1 MSNQRCVLRFL
12 TLFVVLSLVLV
23 APMFGQ
29 ETKGT
34 LVGTVKDQTGGAI
47 PGAEVTVTN
56 QGTGRSINVVTSDIG
71 TFVVR
76 NLTPGVYRVQV
87 ALTGFKTYV
96 QQNVKVNV
104 GEDYSMHAVLEIG
117 DVAETVTVVGGADL
131 VNTSDAQVSTTIE
144 QRQIQDLPL
153 NGRNPMALITLQAGT
168 AENGNSPT
176 SISGMRVSFTNITQ
190 DGINI
195 QDNFIRSNATTF
207 TPNRLT
213 QSMVSEFSIATAGQ
227 NVGYGFGSSQVNF
240 VTPSGTNDLH
250 GEVYWFHRNN
260 KFAANGFFPNKTG
273 SPKPKLIRNQFGV
286 TGSGPIIKD
295 KLLWY
300 ANYEGYRDREEESQ
314 PHTILLPDARQ
325 GIFKYED
332 GAGVVHQA
340 NLLEMRGLTADPT
353 IQGLLSRVPTAG
365 NDPGS
370 GDGLNTTGYRFNMTN
385 NEDRDQVKF
394 RLDYILNGAHS
405 FEGIYSHNKF
415 TNDRP
420 DIYTGYEKTPLDYT
434 DSSPD
439 FLSTA
444 WNWTI
449 SPSLIN
455 QVRFGFNFAGVV
467 FETLEDYSRGFKIG
481 VNSFTN
487 PDSNFERQGRD
498 TNTYNVSDNASWTK
512 GAHSFRFGFQQQ
524 NVRIHD
530 FSSFDVFPTYYL
542 GTNLQNNVEFEQAD
556 FPGLE
561 QLSSTDRAA
570 FLNMANNLVADIGG
584 VLDEVDGEYHVTSR
598 TSGFENVPA
607 SYHWEYDIYAFYF
620 GDTWR
625 ISPRLT
631 FNAGLRWELYRP
643 LRERD
648 GLITEPIITN
658 GDYVGAALDPNNS
671 VDFVTGD
678 LIKMDKNNLAP
689 NFGLAWD
696 VFGDGKTAV
705 RAGYSVAY
713 VNDEMQRAPGNAINR
728 YGVTAYPSL
737 INLTGTLSGNRPTVS
752 APAYKL
758 PLSWTELSN
767 PSSPYYVEDF
777 PAPYT
782 VDPNMVTPYAQSW
795 NLGIEH
801 EIGWDTAIEARY
813 VGTKGTKLSR
823 AIDYNQMIILENGIL
838 NDFRTAQNNAALAE
852 AAGLAY
858 SGYYNPDVPGS
869 AETPVMDTMPYGG
882 LLDYPSV
889 TTYLRQGKVGQYVF
903 FYKFND
909 ICGPV
914 QCVANP
920 VSYLADALGN
930 GADSVYHSLQIEARR
945 RFQNGLQFQ
954 ANYTFGKTL
963 TNASGAGQTNFEPAL
978 DIHNLA
984 YDRGRASYGV
994 THVFNAN
1001 FMWELPFG
1009 QGKRF
1014 EIENGVLDQ
1023 ILGGWEATSIFNWQ
1037 SGDPFSIMSNRG
1049 TVNRDGR
1056 SSGKNRASTDLSNSE
1071 IRNLIG
1077 VGDDA
1082 SGPTFINPDTA
1093 DDGTFYH
1100 PAAGELGSLGRY
1112 AFDGPSQFHWDLGI
1126 MKRFNLFEDKQLE
1139 FKAELFNATNHTNFN
1154 VGSEDQTS
1162 GSLNLDSSS
1171 YGRITAVNTA
1181 ARITQFSLRF
1191 IF

>member
-12 TLFVVLSLVLV
+12 SLVVALSLLLA
-23 APMFGQ
+23 APLFGQ
-29 ETKGT
+29 ETKGS

-47 PGAEVTVTN
+47 PGAEVTITN
-56 QGTGRSINVVTSDIG
+56 QGTNRSVNVVTNDIG
-71 TFVVR
+71 AFVAR
-76 NLTPGVYRVQV
+76 NLTPGQYRVQI

-96 QQNVKVNV
+96 ERDVKVNV
-104 GEDYSMHAVLEIG
+104 GEEYSMHATLEVG

-153 NGRNPMALITLQAGT
+153 AGRNPMALITLQAGT
-168 AENGNSPT
+168 AANGNSPT

-195 QDNFIRSNATTF
+195 QDNYIRSNATTF

-213 QSMVSEFSIATAGQ
+213 QSMVSEFSIATSSQ

-260 KFAANGFFPNKTG
+260 KFAANGFFPNKAG

-286 TGSGPIIKD
+286 SASGPIIKD
-295 KLLWY
+295 KLLWF
-300 ANYEGYRDREEESQ
+300 ANYEGYRDRQETSKLN
-314 PHTILLPDARQ
+314 TVLTSNARQ
-325 GIFKYED
+325 GILSYNAAD
-332 GAGVVHQA
+332 GSVKTA
-340 NLLEMRGLTADPT
+340 NLLEMRGLTIDPV
-353 IQGLLSRVPTAG
+353 IAGLLSQVPTTG
-365 NDPGS
+365 NDPGA
-370 GDGLNTTGYRFNMTN
+370 GDGLNTIGYRFNMTN
-385 NEDRDQVKF
+385 NENRDQVKF
-394 RLDYILNGAHS
+394 RLDYILSDAHS

-420 DIYTGYEKTPLDYT
+420 DIYTGYQTTPLDYT

-449 SPSLIN
+449 SPTLIN

-467 FETLEDYSRGFKIG
+467 FETLEDYSRGYKIG
-481 VNSFTN
+481 LTGGSFSN

-498 TNTYNVSDNASWTK
+498 TNTYNLSDNASWTK
-512 GAHSFRFGFQQQ
+512 GAHSFRFGYQQQ
-524 NVRIHD
+524 NIRIHA
-530 FSSFDVFPTYYL
+530 FSSFDVIPTYYL
-542 GTNLQNNVEFEQAD
+542 GTNLTNDMAFAQSDFDFAPDEAASFLSTANSMLAD
-556 FPGLE
+556 L
-561 QLSSTDRAA
+561 
-570 FLNMANNLVADIGG
+570 GG
-584 VLDEVDGEYHVTSR
+584 ILDEVDGEYHVTSR
-598 TSGFENVPA
+598 TSGFENAPT

-625 ISPRLT
+625 LSPRLT
-631 FNAGLRWELYRP
+631 FNAGMRWELARP

-648 GLITEPIITN
+648 GLVTEPLITN

-671 VDFVTGD
+671 IDFVNGD
-678 LIKMDKNNLAP
+678 LIKMDKNNFAP
-689 NFGLAWD
+689 NLGLAWD

-705 RAGYSVAY
+705 RAGYSLAY

-728 YGVTAYPSL
+728 YGVSAYPAL
-737 INLTGTLSGNRPTVS
+737 INLTGTLANDRPTVS
-752 APAYKL
+752 APAYKM
-758 PLSWTELSN
+758 PLTWTEISD
-767 PSSPYYVEDF
+767 PSSPYFVESF

-782 VDPNMVTPYAQSW
+782 VDPNMVTPYAQTW

-823 AIDYNQMIILENGIL
+823 AIDYNQMIIGSNGFL
-838 NDFRTAQNNAALAE
+838 NDFKNAQHNAELSQ
-852 AAGLAY
+852 AAGFGY
-858 SGYYNPDVPGS
+858 IGYYNPDVAGS
-869 AETPVMDTMPYGG
+869 VALPVFDEMVAGG
-882 LLDYPSV
+882 LLSNSTI
-889 TTYLRQGKVGQYVF
+889 TTYLRQGKAGQAVF
-903 FYKFND
+903 IYFANGL
-909 ICGPV
+909 CGNV
-914 QCVANP
+914 KCVENP
-920 VSYLADALGN
+920 VSYQADALGN
-930 GADSVYHSLQIEARR
+930 GADSNNHTLQIEARR
-945 RFQNGLQFQ
+945 RFKDGLSFQ

-978 DIHNLA
+978 DLYDLA

-1014 EIENGVLDQ
+1014 EITNSVLNQ

-1056 SSGKNRASTDLSNSE
+1056 AAGRNRASSDLSNGE
-1071 IRNLIG
+1071 IRNLIQI
-1077 VGDDA
+1077 GDAA
-1082 SGPTFINPDTA
+1082 SGPTFINPTTRT
-1093 DDGTFYH
+1093 DGTFYH
-1100 PAAGELGSLGRY
+1100 PAAGLDGSLGRY
-1112 AFDGPSQFHWDLGI
+1112 AFDGPSQFNWDLAI
-1126 MKRFNLFEDKQLE
+1126 MKRFNLFEEKQLE
-1139 FKAELFNATNHTNFN
+1139 FKAELFNATNHVNFN
-1154 VGSEDQTS
+1154 VGDEAQTS
-1162 GSLNLDSSS
+1162 SYLNLDSSS
-1171 YGRITAVNTA
+1171 YGRMNYTNTS
-1181 ARITQFSLRF
+1181 ARVTQFSLRF